1 MGEIK
6 YIIMALKDEL
16 QALRPLFG
24 TESEEYYSRV
34 ENIAKKYTTDEDKKE
49 INAFMT
55 ELLNNIGD
63 EMEQVKQDC
72 IKLQL
77 QDVSEIISIAWIAKT
92 YFGKTKNW
100 LYQRINGNIVNGK
113 ACRFTDEEI
122 DIFNRALQDISK
134 KIGSLNISY

>member
-1 MGEIK
+1 
-6 YIIMALKDEL
+6 MALKDEL

-24 TESEEYYSRV
+24 TESEDFYSRV

-77 QDVSEIISIAWIAKT
+77 QDVSEIISIAWIAKK

-113 ACRFTDEEI
+113 PCKFTDEEI
-122 DIFNRALQDISK
+122 DIFNQALQDISK

>member
-1 MGEIK
+1 M
-6 YIIMALKDEL
+6 
-16 QALRPLFG
+16 FG

-55 ELLNNIGD
+55 ELLNDIGD
-63 EMEQVKQDC
+63 EMDQVKQDC

>member
-1 MGEIK
+1 
-6 YIIMALKDEL
+6 MALKDEL
-16 QALRPLFG
+16 QALRPMFG
-24 TESEEYYSRV
+24 TESEDFYSRV
-34 ENIAKKYTTDEDKKE
+34 ENIAKKYSTDEDKKE

-77 QDVSEIISIAWIAKT
+77 QDVSEIISVAWIAKK
-92 YFGKTKNW
+92 YFGRTKNW

-113 ACRFTDEEI
+113 PCRFTDEEI

>member
-1 MGEIK
+1 
-6 YIIMALKDEL
+6 MALKDEL
-16 QALRPLFG
+16 QDLRPLFG

-55 ELLNNIGD
+55 ELLNDIGD

>member
-1 MGEIK
+1 
-6 YIIMALKDEL
+6 MALKDEL

-55 ELLNNIGD
+55 ELLNDIGD
-63 EMEQVKQDC
+63 EMDQVKQDC

>member
-1 MGEIK
+1 
-6 YIIMALKDEL
+6 MALKDEL

-24 TESEEYYSRV
+24 TESEDFYSRV
-34 ENIAKKYTTDEDKKE
+34 ENIAKKYSTDEDKKE

-77 QDVSEIISIAWIAKT
+77 QDVSEIISVAWIAKK
-92 YFGKTKNW
+92 YFGRTKNW

-113 ACRFTDEEI
+113 PCRFTDEEI